1 MLASL
6 EKGEK
11 NPMKVDGKE
20 ACTGFV
26 KTAVAQKRY
35 ML

>member
-1 MLASL
+1 
-6 EKGEK
+6 
-11 NPMKVDGKE
+11 MKVDGKE

-35 ML
+35 MLWRQARDGAFTL